1 MVRYASFWRRLV
13 ATLIDSAAVNA
24 GAFVLGSV
32 AGAAG
37 FSAGA
42 AEEGVRV
49 VAFVLGS
56 LFSLAYSV
64 LFTGLVGQTP
74 GKMAVGI
81 RVVLA
86 DGRVPGIGRAFL
98 REVVG
103 KFLSGLVLCVGYL
116 WMLWDSE
123 RQCWHDKLVGT
134 RVVRVA
140 RVAPAGP
147 VVNVY

>member
-1 MVRYASFWRRLV
+1 MRYASFWRRLA
-13 ATLIDSAAVNA
+13 ATLIDTVAVNT
-24 GAFVLGSV
+24 GTFVLGSV
-32 AGAAG
+32 VGATG

-42 AEEGVRV
+42 SEEGVKAA
-49 VAFVLGS
+49 AFVLS
-56 LFSLAYSV
+56 VVFSLAYSV

-86 DGRVPGIGRAFL
+86 DGRVPGVGRAFV
-98 REVVG
+98 REVLG

-116 WMLWDSE
+116 WMLWDAD

-140 RVAPAGP
+140 PAVEAGP
-147 VVNVY
+147 AAKVY